1 MNNYGY
7 KLLEICKSLDMYIVN
22 GRFSDDKYL
31 GVATTCK
38 NTLIDYAIVSPLLFK
53 FISYFNIAN
62 FDPILSDIHCP
73 VIHFDTYEAIE
84 PDIPANACNC

>member
-53 FISYFNIAN
+53 FHTL
-62 FDPILSDIHCP
+62 ILLIL
-73 VIHFDTYEAIE
+73 IQF
-84 PDIPANACNC
+84 